1 MIIEQYQQ
9 TYISSTTPA
18 VIAASGNLT
27 LHTVNI
33 PKALSGT
40 ATFANA
46 AAGTYFVL
54 PAASIGSLQF
64 DCSLPSGLTVTL
76 SAAETVIVTT
86 KQS

>member
-1 MIIEQYQQ
+1 MIIQQYQQ

-27 LHTVNI
+27 LHTVVV

-40 ATFANA
+40 ATFANSA
-46 AAGTYFVL
+46 ATTYFVL

-64 DCSLPSGLTVTL
+64 DCSIPNGLTVTM
-76 SAAETVIVTT
+76 SAAEKIIVTT
-86 KQS
+86 KVS